1 MKIIDQFLQEEKD
14 FGKQDSVKALIRD
27 GTGKI
32 LIIRRTQTSGGAGN
46 WDFPGGHI
54 EKNEN
59 EKDALKRE
67 IFEETNLK
75 VDDIKSE
82 GKVTLKI
89 PEKGIDSE
97 MHLYSCK
104 KIDGEV
110 KLKPA
115 DWNIEGKPEH
125 NEYRWIEFIDDMEK
139 LPMIDELKEKLLKN
153 LRKRDTT
160 APEIEVK
167 KDSETLTKVL

>member
-14 FGKQDSVKALIRD
+14 FGKRDSVKAIVSD

-32 LIIRRTQTSGGAGN
+32 LIIRRTQGSCGAGN

-59 EKDALKRE
+59 KNDALKRE

-75 VDDIKSE
+75 VDDVKSE
-82 GKVTLKI
+82 GKITLKI

-97 MHLYSCK
+97 ISLYSCK

-115 DWNIEGKPEH
+115 DWSIEGKPEH

-139 LPMIDELKEKLLKN
+139 LPMLDELKEKILKK
-153 LRKRDTT
+153 LKKRDIT
-160 APEIEVK
+160 APELEVK
-167 KDSETLTKVL
+167 KDMETLTKVL